1 MEEEN
6 KKIDIVLTARD
17 DIKVDDDLFPSVY
30 SNEDTLDLTE
40 VVDEV
45 KKTEGD
51 KIE

>member
-6 KKIDIVLTARD
+6 KKIDIVLTSRE

-30 SNEDTLDLTE
+30 SDEDTLDLTE
-40 VVDEV
+40 VVEEV

-51 KIE
+51 NIE